1 MLQNLAIVV
10 SQSGQGQVS
19 ERILS
24 EGNPHVAWW
33 QNSYRVYQSYFMS
46 SSKKGIK
53 LWIFFRF

>member
-24 EGNPHVAWW
+24 EGNPHVAW
-33 QNSYRVYQSYFMS
+33 
-46 SSKKGIK
+46 
-53 LWIFFRF
+53 